1 MKIIMLTSNGD
12 SSRFLY
18 NGINERF
25 AISNVIIE
33 KKKSKYLIIRR
44 KISSFG
50 FLYTLNQ
57 ILFQIF
63 IPNILWV
70 FSKNRLKNIIKKY
83 SLSNNNVP
91 YEKIINVKSINDIE
105 CLEHLLLLKP
115 DLIIVSGTRILS
127 DKLIS
132 SINAPFINIHVG
144 ITPKYRGVHG
154 AYWALF
160 NKDLD
165 NCGVTIHIID
175 KGIDTGKVIRQKK
188 IIINQEDN
196 FTTYPLIQY
205 GVGIKLFNEV
215 IHEFSINQVTF
226 CKKNITESKLYYH
239 PTLTSYLYCFIKYNI
254 K

>member
-70 FSKNRLKNIIKKY
+70 LR
-83 SLSNNNVP
+83 
-91 YEKIINVKSINDIE
+91 E
-105 CLEHLLLLKP
+105 
-115 DLIIVSGTRILS
+115 
-127 DKLIS
+127 IS
-132 SINAPFINIHVG
+132 
-144 ITPKYRGVHG
+144 
-154 AYWALF
+154 
-160 NKDLD
+160 
-165 NCGVTIHIID
+165 
-175 KGIDTGKVIRQKK
+175 
-188 IIINQEDN
+188 
-196 FTTYPLIQY
+196 
-205 GVGIKLFNEV
+205 
-215 IHEFSINQVTF
+215 
-226 CKKNITESKLYYH
+226 
-239 PTLTSYLYCFIKYNI
+239 
-254 K
+254 